1 MIIATVAA
9 LLIIFGGSAGGFFGQ
24 LMTKYA
30 EDPIKNTITDEQRRE
45 LALEGLSLLNN
56 DIENFNEQISDDIEQ
71 FGKLIKNYESTSEDF
86 DNTFS
91 SMLAK
96 RQDILDKIWE
106 HRSTMLVHIQPEE
119 WKTII
124 NSAKAEA
131 QQK

>member
-9 LLIIFGGSAGGFFGQ
+9 LLIIFGGSAGSFFGQ

-96 RQDILDKIWE
+96 RQDILDKILE

-131 QQK
+131 Q